1 MSADAVTAGRI
12 AIVGAGAF
20 GTALAIVCARTRR
33 EVALWARDEGHAS
46 ALQSER
52 CNRFHLPDC
61 PLPDPVTVTSDL
73 QACAD
78 ADLVLIA
85 VPAQATRTMAR
96 QLEPVLQ
103 RGVYVVACAKG
114 IEQDSG
120 ALQSDIL
127 AEELPYRPL
136 AVLSG
141 PGFAAE
147 IASGK
152 PTAMTLAG
160 FSEATADHVCARL
173 AAPGFRPYSSTDV
186 RGVELGGALKNVIAI
201 ACGVVVGKALGE
213 SARAALLT
221 RGLAEMARLAAKTGA
236 APETLFGLSG
246 LGDLV
251 LTAMSEQSRNTRF
264 GIALGRQGD
273 AGALL
278 AGGMPLAEGVYTA
291 PVAARLGHDHGVD
304 MPVTDAVAA
313 ILAGTL
319 SVDEAIENL
328 VRRPLRSEQRDRQ

>member
-1 MSADAVTAGRI
+1 
-12 AIVGAGAF
+12 
-20 GTALAIVCARTRR
+20 
-33 EVALWARDEGHAS
+33 
-46 ALQSER
+46 
-52 CNRFHLPDC
+52 
-61 PLPDPVTVTSDL
+61 
-73 QACAD
+73 
-78 ADLVLIA
+78 
-85 VPAQATRTMAR
+85 
-96 QLEPVLQ
+96 
-103 RGVYVVACAKG
+103 
-114 IEQDSG
+114 
-120 ALQSDIL
+120 
-127 AEELPYRPL
+127 
-136 AVLSG
+136 
-141 PGFAAE
+141 
-147 IASGK
+147 
-152 PTAMTLAG
+152 MTLAG

-278 AGGMPLAEGVYTA
+278 AAGMALAEGMPLAEGVHTA

-319 SVDEAIENL
+319 GVDEAIENL